1 MQLVNRRL
9 STALCLLVALLLAG
23 CQTPPQTRQ
32 LLDKPPAVPRQH
44 LIAGVPFY
52 PQQDYFCGPTTL
64 AEVAG
69 FYGKPQD
76 PAAIAPQ
83 TFIPELQ
90 GSLQIEMAAATRQ
103 LGLLA
108 YAQRGSMQQLLS
120 LVADNMPVIVLQ
132 NNSISWWP
140 QWHYAVVIGYNL
152 ADETLTLH
160 TGVTPNYQLD
170 FATFERTWQRGAYW
184 LLLMLPADKTSP
196 QLDPFLYTKAAQDLL
211 STQQHQ
217 SGSASEIAGVSA
229 LQSATAQWPDY
240 WLPYFLLGNHY
251 NDNQPAMAMHWFGKG
266 LGAARQQIAYLNN
279 YALLLSAQGCPD
291 VATALLDEALR
302 LAPQNANLLDSQQ
315 QIRQNAGTAK
325 AGVNKS
331 HSQAN
336 SQAVQCPAI
345 TSVNNL
351 TNHQ

>member
-83 TFIPELQ
+83 TFIPQLQ
-90 GSLQIEMAAATRQ
+90 GSLQIEMIAATRQ

-140 QWHYAVVIGYNL
+140 QWHYAVVIGYDL

-160 TGVTPNYQLD
+160 TGVTPDYQLD

-184 LLLMLPADKTSP
+184 LLLMLPPDKTSP

-211 STQQHQ
+211 STQQH
-217 SGSASEIAGVSA
+217 SAAGGIRVGASAGESAGLNA
-229 LQSATAQWPDY
+229 LQNATRQWPDY
-240 WLPYFLLGNHY
+240 WLPYFLLGNY
-251 NDNQPAMAMHWFGKG
+251 YSDSQPARAMHWFAAG
-266 LGAARQQIAYLNN
+266 LNTARQQIAYLNN
-279 YALLLSAQGCPD
+279 YALLLSSQGCPQA
-291 VATALLDEALR
+291 ATVLLDEALR
-302 LAPQNANLLDSQQ
+302 LAPGNANLLDSQK
-315 QIRQNAGTAK
+315 QIRQQTGANNAD
-325 AGVNKS
+325 
-331 HSQAN
+331 SQT
-336 SQAVQCPAI
+336 VHCPAI
-345 TSVNNL
+345 APVNNL
-351 TNHQ
+351 THHQ

>member
-1 MQLVNRRL
+1 M
-9 STALCLLVALLLAG
+9 ALCLLVALMLAG

-32 LLDKPPAVPRQH
+32 LLIQPPAVPRQH

-52 PQQDYFCGPTTL
+52 PQQDFYCGPTTL

-83 TFIPELQ
+83 TFIPQLQ

-108 YAQRGSMQQLLS
+108 YAQRGSMQQLLG
-120 LVADNMPVIVLQ
+120 LVADDMPVIVLQ

-140 QWHYAVVIGYNL
+140 QWHYAVVIGYDL

-160 TGVTPNYQLD
+160 TGVTPDYQLD

-184 LLLMLPADKTSP
+184 LLLMLPPDKTSP

-211 STQQHQ
+211 STKQHQ
-217 SGSASEIAGVSA
+217 SGSAGESAGVSA

-240 WLPYFLLGNHY
+240 WLPYFLLANHY
-251 NDNQPAMAMHWFGKG
+251 AGPEDKSEPALALEWFAKG
-266 LGAARQQIAYLNN
+266 LRAARQQIAYLNN
-279 YALLLSAQGCPD
+279 YALLLSAQGCQQA
-291 VATALLDEALR
+291 ATALLEEALR
-302 LAPQNANLLDSQQ
+302 LAPGHANLLDSQRQISQQ
-315 QIRQNAGTAK
+315 QINQQLKTMQAGRDP
-325 AGVNKS
+325 
-331 HSQAN
+331 
-336 SQAVQCPAI
+336 AVQCP
-345 TSVNNL
+345 SL
-351 TNHQ
+351 PR

>member
-1 MQLVNRRL
+1 MNGRL
-9 STALCLLVALLLAG
+9 STALCLLVVLLLAG

-69 FYGKPQD
+69 FYGKVQA

-83 TFIPELQ
+83 TFIPGRQ

-108 YAQRGSMQQLLS
+108 YTERGSMQQLLS

-140 QWHYAVVIGYNL
+140 QWHYAVVIGYDL
-152 ADETLTLH
+152 DDETLTLH

-170 FATFERTWQRGAYW
+170 FATFERTWQRGGHW
-184 LLLMLPADKTSP
+184 LLLMLPPDKTSR

-211 STQQHQ
+211 RTQRD
-217 SGSASEIAGVSA
+217 SAAAGASAGNSAGVSA
-229 LQSATAQWPDY
+229 LRSATAQWPEY
-240 WLPYFLLGNHY
+240 WLSYFLLGNHY
-251 NDNQPAMAMHWFGKG
+251 AAPEGNSETALALQWFAKG
-266 LGAARQQIAYLNN
+266 LPVARQQIAYLNN
-279 YALLLSAQGCPD
+279 YALLLSHYGCPD
-291 VATALLDEALR
+291 AAVSLLDEALR
-302 LAPQNANLLDSQQ
+302 LAPDNANLLDSQR
-315 QIRQNAGTAK
+315 QIRRQ
-325 AGVNKS
+325 
-331 HSQAN
+331 QAEAPQTGR
-336 SQAVQCPAI
+336 SSALQCAQFSPVSSI
-345 TSVNNL
+345 R
-351 TNHQ
+351 

>member
-1 MQLVNRRL
+1 MPLFNRRL
-9 STALCLLVALLLAG
+9 LTALCLLVVLLLAG

-52 PQQDYFCGPTTL
+52 PQQDFYCGPTTL

-69 FYGKPQD
+69 FYGQPQD
-76 PAAIAPQ
+76 PVAIAPQ
-83 TFIPELQ
+83 TFIPQLQ

-120 LVADNMPVIVLQ
+120 LVADDMPVIVLQ

-140 QWHYAVVIGYNL
+140 QWHYAVVIGYDL
-152 ADETLTLH
+152 DDETLTLH

-184 LLLMLPADKTSP
+184 LLLMLPADKTSA

-211 STQQHQ
+211 STQRD
-217 SGSASEIAGVSA
+217 SAAAGISAGVSA

-240 WLPYFLLGNHY
+240 WLPYFLLANHFAGPEGNSE
-251 NDNQPAMAMHWFGKG
+251 PALALQWFAKG
-266 LGAARQQIAYLNN
+266 LHAGRRQIAYLNN
-279 YALLLSAQGCPD
+279 YALLLSAQGCQQG
-291 VATALLDEALR
+291 ATALLDEALR
-302 LAPQNANLLDSQQ
+302 LAPGNANLLDSQRQISQ
-315 QIRQNAGTAK
+315 QQFNQQAKTPQAGSGSAL
-325 AGVNKS
+325 
-331 HSQAN
+331 
-336 SQAVQCPAI
+336 QCP
-345 TSVNNL
+345 SL
-351 TNHQ
+351 PR